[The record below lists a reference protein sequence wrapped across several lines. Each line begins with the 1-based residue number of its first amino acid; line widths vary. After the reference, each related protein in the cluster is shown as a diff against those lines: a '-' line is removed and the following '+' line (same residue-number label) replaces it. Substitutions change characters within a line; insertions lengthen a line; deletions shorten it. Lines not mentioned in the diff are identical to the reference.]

1 MDIIRLGKRC
11 IDHRFFDLP
20 IQCAIL
26 FHKVFIQL
34 FLIHFTLIL
43 CKQLLVTLFYLYAS
57 DLLIRQL
64 RKSIFCPDLYLRIRT
79 ITDNVL
85 RLFLVV
91 KCRKLE
97 HNAFDKKCRCCN
109 QDQIDQYSQKDQR
122 LFFLLHTCSPFFLLG

>member
-11 IDHRFFDLP
+11 IDHRFFDPP

-97 HNAFDKKCRCCN
+97 HNAFDKKCRCCD

-122 LFFLLHTCSPFFLLG
+122 LSFLLHTCSSFFLLG